1 MNRNEARYVRDLCE
15 AVRASDAGDDPEKA
29 RLDVEEL
36 AGVAIHATD
45 QASHRRAIA
54 ELQRI
59 AVEGKY
65 KGARAAAAQALATAE
80 PFSLKGT

>member
-1 MNRNEARYVRDLCE
+1 MNRNEARYVRSLCK
-15 AVRASDAGDDPEKA
+15 AVRASDAGDDPERV

-36 AGVAIHATD
+36 AGAAIHATD
-45 QASHRRAIA
+45 QVNHRRAIA

-59 AVEGKY
+59 AAEGKH